1 MRQST
6 TRERIE
12 RLMRE
17 LGASVTSEG
26 RVYFTGGVSAVLLG
40 WRETTLDVHLK
51 ADPEPAGFFESL
63 PRLKD
68 ALDINIEL
76 ASPDQFVPPLPGWRE
91 RCQFIAQHGP
101 LVFYH
106 YDFYGQALSKIERAH
121 ARDRNDVARLLE
133 SGLVKPERLLELFRE
148 AEPLLIRYPAI
159 DAEKLRSRVSAIATG
174 GAWS

>member
-1 MRQST
+1 MRQNT

-40 WRETTLDVHLK
+40 WRETTLDVDLK

-76 ASPDQFVPPLPGWRE
+76 ASPDQFVPPLPDWSE
-91 RCQFIAQHGP
+91 RCLLIAQHGR
-101 LVFYH
+101 VTFYH

-121 ARDRNDVARLLE
+121 ARDRDDVGRMLE
-133 SGLVKPERLLELFRE
+133 SGLVKPQRLLELFHDV
-148 AEPLLIRYPAI
+148 EPLLIRYPAI
-159 DAEKLRSRVSAIATG
+159 DAEKLRSRVSAIATRD
-174 GAWS
+174 AWS